1 MDVAPAR
8 SKGQTDPDVMFRHK
22 GAAETGSASSTLA
35 LWLVVV
41 GVNESKWRVQLAARY
56 AAIFPPLDQ

>member
-1 MDVAPAR
+1 
-8 SKGQTDPDVMFRHK
+8 MFRHK

-41 GVNESKWRVQLAARY
+41 GVNESKWRVQRAARY
-56 AAIFPPLDQ
+56 AAISPPLDQ